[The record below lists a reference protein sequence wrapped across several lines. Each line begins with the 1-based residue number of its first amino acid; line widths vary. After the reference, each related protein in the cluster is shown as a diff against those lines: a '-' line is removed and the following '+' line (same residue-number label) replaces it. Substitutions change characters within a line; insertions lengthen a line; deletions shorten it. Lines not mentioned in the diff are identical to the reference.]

1 MPMTTKSIIIDGKES
16 LMDDQGDMELLIDR
30 HRLSTDRPKTAAHD
44 QKPEMNVSFSMS
56 SRLPV
61 SPQSTIHTRNPL
73 QCQESDETS
82 QQQQQSNST
91 SYSNNNNPNYNEY
104 RKLFFLNSESNSS
117 QIIDNTRVSICK
129 KSKNSKIT
137 FFSNLDHKASFTK
150 I

>member
-82 QQQQQSNST
+82 QQQQQQSNST

-104 RKLFFLNSESNSS
+104 RKLFFLKSESNSS

-129 KSKNSKIT
+129 KSKNS
-137 FFSNLDHKASFTK
+137 
-150 I
+150 